1 MKVLPLKNTLSLEY
15 ALSLRTGLCV
25 TVLCSA
31 VVFGSAVLAEDR
43 ESAPDGFGSNSRS
56 EYRGEQLDVDSA
68 DGERS
73 AENDSRGRMDETKWG
88 TISAGDKFGSLNL
101 DKVGNN
107 VGEVVGAVGG
117 EIKRSTSGSADKDS
131 KLDAMSDSGHNTGEL
146 DTNSDLR

>member
-1 MKVLPLKNTLSLEY
+1 
-15 ALSLRTGLCV
+15 
-25 TVLCSA
+25 
-31 VVFGSAVLAEDR
+31 
-43 ESAPDGFGSNSRS
+43 
-56 EYRGEQLDVDSA
+56 
-68 DGERS
+68 
-73 AENDSRGRMDETKWG
+73 MDETKWG